1 MRRSSAERALCL
13 RRTEGQQPHGTGR
26 GVAGSSPAVA
36 PHHAVK
42 LSGKSALFCDMPKAS
57 NQRCGQGGCGF
68 ESRHRFQLS
77 ADDAGNPSGPPASP
91 QYDYQ
96 VPPSNKS
103 LHLANGISTIPSH
116 VRPQDS
122 HGSSRVGSSHG
133 LCEMSQAF
141 GP

>member
-77 ADDAGNPSGPPASP
+77 ADDAGSPSGPPASP
-91 QYDYQ
+91 QYEYQ
-96 VPPSNKS
+96 VRPFQQEPPLGKQDLDNSEPRLTTRLPWELTCRLLTRS
-103 LHLANGISTIPSH
+103 L
-116 VRPQDS
+116 
-122 HGSSRVGSSHG
+122 
-133 LCEMSQAF
+133 
-141 GP
+141 